1 MILPHAADGGLGH
14 MTYLAKEMLVEVNVL
29 LLDRSLKGLYKIHHV
44 LVSLKP

>member
-14 MTYLAKEMLVEVNVL
+14 MTYLAKEMLVGVNVL
-29 LLDRSLKGLYKIHHV
+29 LLDRSFKVSYKTHHL